1 MTVVEFY
8 NFLNEKIPPE
18 YSLSGDS
25 DGLCCCPDPDREV
38 RRVLIALDATDDVVN
53 EAIEDGADVI
63 LTHHP
68 MIFGKIGGVVSGE
81 YRSDKLI
88 KLIKNGISVMGFHTR
103 LDAIDGGV
111 NDILAGLLGL
121 ENVEKFGEGGIGRIG
136 SLPTPVTA
144 EELAVLV
151 RDALGAP
158 KVEFSDCNK
167 PIKKVAVVGG
177 SGSDEL
183 SAAIFAGAD
192 AFVSGELKYHAM
204 TDSTDYGISL
214 VAAGHFYTENP
225 VCARLFELC
234 AEAGVIPTITF
245 SNRIGT
251 V

>member
-1 MTVVEFY
+1 MNVKEFY
-8 NFLNEKIPPE
+8 E
-18 YSLSGDS
+18 YMCRELPSELSLEGDS
-25 DGLCCCPDPDREV
+25 DGMSCCPDPEREV
-38 RRVLIALDATDDVVN
+38 RTVLIALDATAAVVD
-53 EAIEDGADVI
+53 EAIEEGYDVI

-68 MIFGKIGGVVSGE
+68 MLFGGVDEIVAGN
-81 YRSDKLI
+81 YKSDKLI
-88 KLIKNGISVMGFHTR
+88 KLIRNGIAVMGFHTR

-111 NDILAGLLGL
+111 NDMLARLLGL
-121 ENVEKFGEGGIGRIG
+121 EEIEKFGEGNIGRIG
-136 SLPTPVTA
+136 TLPSPISA
-144 EELAVLV
+144 EELALLV
-151 RDALGAP
+151 RDTLGAP
-158 KVEFSDCNK
+158 KVEFSDCGK
-167 PIKKVAVVGG
+167 LISRVAVVGG

-204 TDSTDYGISL
+204 TDSSDYGISL

-234 AEAGVIPTITF
+234 AEADIISTITF